1 MLQSYKPSNACLR
14 CVYRGSH
21 HGATLVAR
29 RVSPLK
35 VRLNTSV
42 LAHYSTAITVADNP
56 KKFGPSHFPD
66 QSQPGKHDEKPV
78 TKTKPL
84 SIRVRLAA
92 WNSMSEN
99 QNVILNPIHDK
110 LDFTKSPNGLVRSQS
125 TGAAELESFKASRAG
140 MTAIIDDD
148 WVGTSLLEV
157 GLDSRQPGDL
167 VEIRY
172 QASRAPVMGVYLG
185 FAGGRHHFYSAS
197 GRWTMTVGFGS
208 FFTVSHFASPGEL
221 EPILAAIPDC
231 KTPDEF
237 DLARQDGEGPSRAD
251 ASVLIDKM
259 NNFMMDAQR
268 IYQGS
273 MDNLDKAREILADD
287 KHVKYL
293 SLFEI
298 ADILL
303 PASLKE
309 NGQFPPHAL
318 YAVHTSMSRN
328 EVAFKPLS
336 PTSDCHRR
344 EHIFEVFPASFHR
357 SVSRIATMV
366 RDYSATKARTTL
378 DPSKR
383 KVEQTPFESFIEKA
397 RSVVLAS
404 RETRDWTPHGILA
417 PSSVSTVLPKVEWTD
432 VDLEIIAFLR
442 SWASYDLFEPSSRF
456 PGYGATILRAL
467 DLYPDVSLDQ
477 SRAWT
482 FLQEIGSIRPW
493 EIPSR
498 YSVRFPKTNIMRSGG
513 LMRKIPPMLEESRR
527 ADLAAA
533 YRTDMKSATVFC
545 IDGPGTI
552 MVDDGISLERT
563 SKDDEFWIHVHAADP
578 ASGIDPKSQLSQY
591 LELLPENIYL
601 RGHFQAM
608 LSDTLGGPPRAEFAK
623 LVREYSLANDTPAL
637 TFSAKVNSSGSILDY
652 KIAPTRLGKVVYLD
666 PADVSVFCGDE
677 VVNTIKPS
685 QFSVGLDHIR
695 PPTPPNRTMPSPES
709 LDALAQDDLLTLNR
723 LAKAIHQERLAK
735 GAWPYFFPTPTV
747 QVIHPEKP
755 INIDPTDDT
764 AYTPA
769 DPFIEVKLG
778 NDPIA
783 SVVGNTMVLAGEV
796 AARWCADRGIPIPYR
811 QDGKSAENYE
821 MALQYATD
829 ELYPQIQKGIE
840 PSMEQRAKLSVLTG
854 GVEIAAT
861 PGPYFIMGLDMYT
874 KATSPLRRYSD
885 LLTHWQIHAAL
896 AHENENQLKLNG
908 SQHDLDSILP
918 FSKDEMTNMIALL
931 HMREKMTRRVSRGDR
946 DWLLIALVRAW
957 RFEKTAPKSFRFTV
971 SSRWKTGLVGNLDFF
986 GLSAFC
992 DSIGLQNK
1000 VLIKDVKVGDQLE
1013 VELTDINV
1021 HSGEIMVQAL
1031 NYLGPPKTGSA
1042 E

>member
-1 MLQSYKPSNACLR
+1 MLQSSKPSNACLR
-14 CVYRGSH
+14 CISQGSR

-29 RVSPLK
+29 RVSPPK
-35 VRLNTSV
+35 VRLNSSV
-42 LAHYSTAITVADNP
+42 ISHYSTVTKVTDISKT
-56 KKFGPSHFPD
+56 FGPSHFPD
-66 QSQPGKHDEKPV
+66 HSQPGKHDEKPD
-78 TKTKPL
+78 TKSKPL
-84 SIRVRLAA
+84 SIRVRLAS
-92 WNSMSEN
+92 WNSTNEH

-110 LDFTKSPNGLVRSQS
+110 LAYTKSPNALVRSQS
-125 TGAAELESFKASRAG
+125 TGSAELESFKASRAG
-140 MTAIIDDD
+140 MTAVVADD

-157 GLDSRQPGDL
+157 GVDSRQPGDL

-185 FAGGRHHFYSAS
+185 FAGGRHHFFSAS

-208 FFTVSHFASPGEL
+208 FFSVSNFATPGEL
-221 EPILAAIPDC
+221 EPILDAIPDC

-237 DLARQDGEGPSRAD
+237 DIARQDDKGPSRAV
-251 ASVLIDKM
+251 ASSLIDKM
-259 NNFMMDAQR
+259 NKFTMDAQR
-268 IYQGS
+268 VYQGS
-273 MDNLDKAREILADD
+273 MDELDRAREILADE
-287 KHVKYL
+287 KEVKYL

-309 NGQFPPHAL
+309 NGEFPPYAL
-318 YAVHTSMSRN
+318 YAVHTSLSRN

-344 EHIFEVFPASFHR
+344 EHIFEVFPVSFHQ
-357 SVSRIATMV
+357 SVNRVATMV
-366 RDYSATKARTTL
+366 RDYTTEKARTTL

-383 KVEQTPFESFIEKA
+383 RVEPTPFESFIIKA
-397 RSVVLAS
+397 RSLVLAS

-417 PSSVSTVLPKVEWTD
+417 PSSVPTALPKVEWSD
-432 VDLEIIAFLR
+432 VDLDIIGFLR

-467 DLYPDVSLDQ
+467 DLYPDISLDQ

-498 YSVRFPKTNIMRSGG
+498 YSVRFPKTTIMRSGG
-513 LMRKIPPMLEESRR
+513 LARNIPPMLEESRR
-527 ADLAAA
+527 EDLAAA

-545 IDGPGTI
+545 IDSPGTT

-578 ASGIDPKSQLSQY
+578 ASGIKPKSQFSHY
-591 LELLPENIYL
+591 MELLPENIYL

-608 LSDTLGGPPRAEFAK
+608 LSGTLGGGPKGEFAE
-623 LVREYSLANDTPAL
+623 LVREYSLANDTLAL
-637 TFSAKVNSSGSILDY
+637 TFSAKVDSSGSILDY
-652 KIAPTRLGKVVYLD
+652 KIAPTRLGNVVYLD

-677 VVNTIKPS
+677 VVNTITPS
-685 QFSVGLDHIR
+685 QFSVGLENIR
-695 PPTPPNRTMPSPES
+695 PPSPPDRTIPSPES
-709 LDALAQDDLLTLNR
+709 LDASAQDDLLTLSR
-723 LAKAIHQERLAK
+723 LGKAIHQKRLAK
-735 GAWPYFFPTPTV
+735 GAWPYFFPTPSIRVTY
-747 QVIHPEKP
+747 PET
-755 INIDPTDDT
+755 PTDLDP
-764 AYTPA
+764 ANPKEYTPA
-769 DPFIEVKLG
+769 DPFIEVNLKDG
-778 NDPIA
+778 PMA

-796 AARWCADRGIPIPYR
+796 AARWCADRGMPIPYR
-811 QDGKSAENYE
+811 QDGKSAQNYE
-821 MALQYATD
+821 MALKYATD

-840 PSMEQRAKLSVLTG
+840 PSMEQRAELSVLTG

-896 AHENENQLKLNG
+896 AYEHESKLKLNG
-908 SQHDLDSILP
+908 SQHDLDRILP
-918 FSKDEMTNMIALL
+918 FSKDEMTNIIALL
-931 HMREKMTRRVSRGDR
+931 HMREKMSRRVSRADR

-957 RFEKTAPKSFRFTV
+957 RFEKTAPSSFRFTV
-971 SSRWKTGLVGNLDFF
+971 SSRWKTGLVGNLDFY

-992 DSIGLQNK
+992 DAIGLQNK

-1031 NYLGPPKTGSA
+1031 NYLGPPKATS
-1042 E
+1042 EE